1 MITHASHATHAAEAA
16 EPNAGEKRPSFQ
28 RRYLS
33 PEAGLL
39 LLLAVFLAVSIAAQ
53 IINPLIMRHFIDA
66 AQTRRPLF
74 VLTRAALLFLSLA
87 LLFQVTAVAETYVA
101 ELVGWRVTNQMRSD
115 LIRHC
120 LSLDMSFHKTHLP
133 GEMIERIDGDVST
146 LSNYFSRLVVSVG
159 ANALLALG
167 VLVAILCV
175 SPPVGLCIL
184 GLLVV
189 GGAALLPIQK
199 RGAAASKA
207 SRQASSDQFGF
218 IEERI
223 SGAEDIRA
231 CGATDYALSRLYP
244 LMRAL
249 YETTVRSWL
258 LGQAGWAVINMTF
271 ALAQVTALLIGAYFF
286 LHHRITLGTLYLL
299 FDYTFLI
306 VLPLEQLANQMQ
318 NLQQAGGSVE
328 RIQELLQTR
337 SALTGVELPTE
348 KHLAEEPQIAEEP
361 QNSRAEEILETK
373 EALSIE
379 FDRVTFGYEAGA
391 PVLPELSFQLAAGR
405 TLGILGRTGSGKTTL
420 LRLLFR
426 LYDPQTGT
434 VRLGG
439 QPLAVLPLSGT
450 RARIGLV
457 TQDVQIFHASVRDNL
472 TFFNASVAD
481 AKVRASLEE
490 VGLWDWCAALPQGLD
505 TVLEAGGSLSAG
517 ESQLLSLARVFLK
530 DPDLILFDEFSSR
543 LDPATEA
550 SLSQAVNRLL
560 VGRTAVIVAHRL
572 ETVRLVDEILVL
584 EDGRIQEHGD
594 RMMLTENALSHYA
607 KLLSLDQKKV
617 S

>member
-1 MITHASHATHAAEAA
+1 MKE
-16 EPNAGEKRPSFQ
+16 PSFQ

-33 PEAGLL
+33 PEAGRL
-39 LLLAVFLAVSIAAQ
+39 LLLAMFLAASIAAQ
-53 IINPLIMRHFIDA
+53 IVNPLIMRHFIDA
-66 AQTRRPLF
+66 AETHRPLF

-115 LIRHC
+115 LTRHC
-120 LSLDMSFHKTHLP
+120 LSLDMSFHKAHLP

-167 VLVAILCV
+167 VLITIICVNPPIGLCV
-175 SPPVGLCIL
+175 L

-189 GGAALLPIQK
+189 GGIALLPVQQ

-244 LMRAL
+244 LMRAF

-258 LGQAGWAVINMTF
+258 LGQTGWAVINVTF
-271 ALAQVTALLIGAYFF
+271 GLAQVTALLIGAYFF
-286 LHHRITLGTLYLL
+286 LHHRMTLGTLFLL
-299 FDYTFLI
+299 FDYTLLI
-306 VLPLEQLANQMQ
+306 VTPLEQLANQMQ
-318 NLQQAGGSVE
+318 NLQQASGSVE

-337 SALTGVELPTE
+337 SALQTRSGLNGGVSPDATLPVGGLQDRGVEQSLGV
-348 KHLAEEPQIAEEP
+348 KG
-361 QNSRAEEILETK
+361 
-373 EALSIE
+373 ALSVE
-379 FDRVTFGYEAGA
+379 LDSVTFGYEADA
-391 PVLPELSFQLAAGR
+391 PVLHDLSFRLAAGR
-405 TLGILGRTGSGKTTL
+405 TLGVLGRTGSGKTTL

-426 LYDPQTGT
+426 LYDPQAGT
-434 VRLGG
+434 VALGG
-439 QPLAVLPLSGT
+439 QSVAALPLSAI

-472 TFFNASVAD
+472 TFFNPAVAD
-481 AKVRASLEE
+481 VQVRASLEE
-490 VGLWDWCAALPQGLD
+490 VGMWEWCAGLPQGLD

-517 ESQLLSLARVFLK
+517 EAQLLSLARLFLK

-550 SLSQAVNRLL
+550 SLHHAVDRLL
-560 VGRTAVIVAHRL
+560 AGRTAIIVAHRL
-572 ETVRLVDEILVL
+572 ETVRRVDEILVL

-594 RMMLTENALSHYA
+594 RATLTENDLSQYA
-607 KLLSLDQKKV
+607 KLLSLDQKET

>member
-1 MITHASHATHAAEAA
+1 MINPAAETSHAEAGKLNSSTK
-16 EPNAGEKRPSFQ
+16 EPSFQ
-28 RRYLS
+28 RRYLA
-33 PEAGLL
+33 PEAGRL
-39 LLLAVFLAVSIAAQ
+39 LLLAVFLAASIAAQ

-66 AQTRRPLF
+66 AETHRPLF

-101 ELVGWRVTNQMRSD
+101 ELVGWRVTNRMRSD
-115 LIRHC
+115 LTRHC

-146 LSNYFSRLVVSVG
+146 LSNYFSRLVVSIG

-167 VLVAILCV
+167 VLITIICV
-175 SPPVGLCIL
+175 NPPIGLCIV

-189 GGAALLPIQK
+189 GGTILLPIQK

-244 LMRAL
+244 LMRAF

-258 LGQAGWAVINMTF
+258 LGQTGWAVINVTF

-286 LHHRITLGTLYLL
+286 LHHRMTLGTLFLL
-299 FDYTFLI
+299 FDYTLLI
-306 VLPLEQLANQMQ
+306 VTPLEQLANQMQ
-318 NLQQAGGSVE
+318 NLQQASGSVE
-328 RIQELLQTR
+328 RIQELLLTG
-337 SALTGVELPTE
+337 SALTEIVPSGAAPLTNGLRSAEVKQNTEKEQSTGMKGALSVELD
-348 KHLAEEPQIAEEP
+348 
-361 QNSRAEEILETK
+361 S
-373 EALSIE
+373 
-379 FDRVTFGYEAGA
+379 VTFGYEAAA
-391 PVLPELSFQLAAGR
+391 PVLRDLSFQLAAGR
-405 TLGILGRTGSGKTTL
+405 TLGVLGRTGSGKTTL

-426 LYDPQTGT
+426 LYDPQAGT

-439 QPLAVLPLSGT
+439 QPLAALPLSAI
-450 RARIGLV
+450 RARVGLV

-472 TFFNASVAD
+472 TFFNTSIPD
-481 AKVRASLEE
+481 AKVQASLEE
-490 VGLWDWCAALPQGLD
+490 VGMWEWCAALPLGLD

-517 ESQLLSLARVFLK
+517 EAQLLSLARVFLK

-550 SLSQAVNRLL
+550 SLRHAVDRLL
-560 VGRTAVIVAHRL
+560 AGRTAVIVAHRL
-572 ETVRLVDEILVL
+572 ETVRRVDEILVL

-594 RMMLTENALSHYA
+594 RIALTGDDLSHYA
-607 KLLSLDQKKV
+607 KLLSLDQKEA

>member
-1 MITHASHATHAAEAA
+1 MITHAADATHAAEAA
-16 EPNAGEKRPSFQ
+16 KPNAGEKEPSFQ

-66 AQTRRPLF
+66 AQTHRPLF
-74 VLTRAALLFLSLA
+74 VLTRAALLFLGLA
-87 LLFQVTAVAETYVA
+87 LLFQITAVAETYVA

-115 LIRHC
+115 LTRHC

-133 GEMIERIDGDVST
+133 GEMIERIDGDVSM

-175 SPPVGLCIL
+175 NPPVGLGVL

-231 CGATDYALSRLYP
+231 CGATDYTLSRLYP
-244 LMRAL
+244 LMRTL

-258 LGQAGWAVINMTF
+258 LGQAGWAVINVTF

-286 LHHRITLGTLYLL
+286 LHHRMTLGTLYVL

-337 SALTGVELPTE
+337 SALTSAELPTE
-348 KHLAEEPQIAEEP
+348 KHPAEEP
-361 QNSRAEEILETK
+361 QNPSAEEIPETK
-373 EALSIE
+373 GALSIE
-379 FDRVTFGYEAGA
+379 FDRVTFGYEADA

-405 TLGILGRTGSGKTTL
+405 TMGVLGRTGSGKTTL

-426 LYDPQTGT
+426 LYDPQAGT

-439 QPLAVLPLSGT
+439 QPLAALPLSGT

-594 RMMLTENALSHYA
+594 RMVLTENALSHYA
-607 KLLSLDQKKV
+607 RLLSLD
-617 S
+617 

>member
-1 MITHASHATHAAEAA
+1 MNIKTKVANTTNIRKEQ
-16 EPNAGEKRPSFQ
+16 SFQ

-33 PEAGLL
+33 PEAGRL
-39 LLLAVFLAVSIAAQ
+39 LLLAAFLTASIAAQ

-66 AQTRRPLF
+66 AQAHRPLF

-115 LIRHC
+115 LTRHC
-120 LSLDMSFHKTHLP
+120 LNLDMSFHKTHLP

-146 LSNYFSRLVVSVG
+146 LSNYFSRLVVSIG

-167 VLVAILCV
+167 VLITIICV
-175 SPPVGLCIL
+175 NPPIGLCIV

-189 GGAALLPIQK
+189 GGVVLLPVQK

-231 CGATDYALSRLYP
+231 CGATEYALSRLYP
-244 LMRAL
+244 LMRAF

-258 LGQAGWAVINMTF
+258 LGQTGWAVINVTF
-271 ALAQVTALLIGAYFF
+271 GLAQVTALLIGAYFF
-286 LHHRITLGTLYLL
+286 LHHRMTLGTLFLL
-299 FDYTFLI
+299 FDYTLLI
-306 VLPLEQLANQMQ
+306 VTPLEQLANQMQ
-318 NLQQAGGSVE
+318 NLQQASGSVE

-337 SALTGVELPTE
+337 SALQIRSRPDEFISPDATLLSTATE
-348 KHLAEEPQIAEEP
+348 QSLRVKG
-361 QNSRAEEILETK
+361 
-373 EALSIE
+373 ALSIE
-379 FDRVTFGYEAGA
+379 LDSVTFGYEAAA
-391 PVLPELSFQLAAGR
+391 PVLHNLSFRLAAGR
-405 TLGILGRTGSGKTTL
+405 TLGVLGRTGSGKTTL

-426 LYDPQTGT
+426 LYDPQAGR
-434 VRLGG
+434 VVLGG
-439 QPLAVLPLSGT
+439 QSVADLPLSSI
-450 RARIGLV
+450 RARVGLV

-472 TFFNASVAD
+472 TFFNTSIAD
-481 AKVRASLEE
+481 SQIRASLEE
-490 VGLWDWCAALPQGLD
+490 VGMWKWCAALPQGLE

-517 ESQLLSLARVFLK
+517 EAQLLSLARVFLK

-550 SLSQAVNRLL
+550 SLRHAVDRLL
-560 VGRTAVIVAHRL
+560 AGRTAVIVAHRL
-572 ETVRLVDEILVL
+572 ETVRRVDEILVL
-584 EDGRIQEHGD
+584 EDGRIREHGD
-594 RMMLTENALSHYA
+594 RIALW
-607 KLLSLDQKKV
+607 LQQKIN
-617 S
+617 

>member
-1 MITHASHATHAAEAA
+1 MIIRAADVTRAADAA
-16 EPNAGEKRPSFQ
+16 EPNTGEKEPSFQ

-33 PEAGLL
+33 PEAGRL
-39 LLLAVFLAVSIAAQ
+39 LLLAMFLAASIAAQ

-66 AQTRRPLF
+66 AQTHRPLF

-87 LLFQVTAVAETYVA
+87 LLFQITAVAETYVA

-115 LIRHC
+115 LTRHC

-167 VLVAILCV
+167 VLTTIICVNPPTGLCV
-175 SPPVGLCIL
+175 L

-189 GGAALLPIQK
+189 GGSVLLPIQK

-231 CGATDYALSRLYP
+231 CGATDYALGRLYP
-244 LMRAL
+244 LMRAF

-258 LGQAGWAVINMTF
+258 LGQTGWAVINVTF
-271 ALAQVTALLIGAYFF
+271 ALAQVTALLLGAYFF
-286 LHHRITLGTLYLL
+286 LHHRMTLGTLFLL
-299 FDYTFLI
+299 FDYTLLI
-306 VLPLEQLANQMQ
+306 VTPLEQLANQMQ
-318 NLQQAGGSVE
+318 NLQQASGSVE

-337 SALTGVELPTE
+337 SALQTRSRLTEIVPTDATLPVGSLHASGAKQNIGAKGALSVELD
-348 KHLAEEPQIAEEP
+348 
-361 QNSRAEEILETK
+361 S
-373 EALSIE
+373 
-379 FDRVTFGYEAGA
+379 VTFGYEATA
-391 PVLPELSFQLAAGR
+391 PVLHELSFHLAAGR
-405 TLGILGRTGSGKTTL
+405 TLGVLGRTGSGKTTL

-426 LYDPQTGT
+426 LYDPQAGA

-439 QPLAVLPLSGT
+439 QPLAALPLSDV
-450 RARIGLV
+450 RARVGLV

-472 TFFNASVAD
+472 TFFNTSIPD
-481 AKVRASLEE
+481 ARVQASLGE
-490 VGLWDWCAALPQGLD
+490 VGMWEWCAALPQGLD

-550 SLSQAVNRLL
+550 SLRHAVDRLL
-560 VGRTAVIVAHRL
+560 AGRTAVIVAHRL
-572 ETVRLVDEILVL
+572 ETVRRVDEILVL

-594 RMMLTENALSHYA
+594 RAALTENDLSHYA
-607 KLLSLDQKKV
+607 KLLSLDQKEA